1 MARMPLTSDDVDAIA
16 TRTVEYMRPVVEQ
29 AIEDS
34 EKNLLVRLGI
44 DPAKLGDVQR
54 DFAFLRSQ
62 REIREQVV
70 KQGIGAVLLSL
81 LALIGTAVAFWFKSG
96 LPGR

>member
-1 MARMPLTSDDVDAIA
+1 MMARQPLTADDVDAIA
-16 TRTVEYMRPVVEQ
+16 KRTVEYLRPVVEQ

-34 EKNLLVRLGI
+34 EINLLVRMGV
-44 DPAKLGDVQR
+44 DPAKLGDVQK

-62 REIREQVV
+62 REIREAVV

-96 LPGR
+96 MPR